1 LAFFADASGEN
12 PNCMSIITDEDWSLL
27 SLIMMPL
34 RSIVVLQGEKKL
46 ATYATLLNLLE
57 LESALF
63 SLLKFLTFSPPLFP
77 SHHIKCTKS
86 HMFRAVN
93 VGKKLLITQF

>member
-34 RSIVVLQGEKKL
+34 RSIVVLQGEKKTCHL
-46 ATYATLLNLLE
+46 CNP
-57 LESALF
+57 F
-63 SLLKFLTFSPPLFP
+63 KFVGVGVSL
-77 SHHIKCTKS
+77 
-86 HMFRAVN
+86 V
-93 VGKKLLITQF
+93 